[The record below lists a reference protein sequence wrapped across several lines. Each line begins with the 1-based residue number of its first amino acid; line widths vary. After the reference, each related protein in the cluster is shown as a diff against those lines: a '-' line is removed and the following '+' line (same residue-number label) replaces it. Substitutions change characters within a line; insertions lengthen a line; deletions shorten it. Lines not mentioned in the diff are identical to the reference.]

1 MEATTLFALSA
12 ILMPLTLVG
21 TACGHRPA
29 DDERSSR
36 SHVIFI
42 DNRDRGWLGVSIDDV
57 TPKLARKKHLNV
69 DEGVFVTDVT
79 EDSPADNAGIREGD
93 VIVEYDGKK
102 IYDSED
108 LTTEVRKT
116 KPGTDVA
123 VTLFR
128 DGEKKTVK
136 VTIARL
142 RTPRSFSF
150 TFPPLPRIPH
160 APHATT
166 VRVAVLYGLT
176 LEDLNSQ
183 LAEYFGVPD
192 GKGVLVK
199 HVKRNSEADRAG
211 FKAGDVVVKIGKKSI
226 ADVDDVNEALDDFN
240 EGDKAEF
247 EILRKGAT
255 QKLSLTVTD
264 KERDVSFYRFNGDL
278 LLNLIPPDEDK
289 QFRKEAERLKRELER
304 MKYKLR
310 DDMFELKDRI
320 RSEVER
326 VRLAVT
332 I

>member
-1 MEATTLFALSA
+1 MRTTAVFTLSA
-12 ILMPLTLVG
+12 LLMPLTLAG
-21 TACGHRPA
+21 TACGHP

-36 SHVIFI
+36 SHVIVI
-42 DNRDRGWLGVSIDDV
+42 DNKDRGWLGVSIDDV
-57 TPKLARKKHLNV
+57 TPKLARKKHLSV
-69 DEGVFVTDVT
+69 DEGVLVTDVT
-79 EDSPADNAGIREGD
+79 DDSPADNAGIREGD

-102 IYDSED
+102 ISDSED

-116 KPGTDVA
+116 KPGTEVT
-123 VTLFR
+123 VTLLR
-128 DGEKKTVK
+128 DGEKKSVK

-142 RTPRSFSF
+142 RTPRSLSF

-160 APHATT
+160 VPHAAT

-183 LAEYFGVPD
+183 LAEYFGVPG

-199 HVKRNSEADRAG
+199 HVKRNSDADRAG

-226 ADVDDVNEALDDFN
+226 ADVDDVNDALDEYN

-255 QKLSLTVTD
+255 QKLSLTVND
-264 KERDVSFYRFNGDL
+264 KERDVSFYRFNDGL
-278 LLNLIPPDEDK
+278 LLDLIPPEEGK
-289 QFRKEAERLKRELER
+289 RFRKEAERLKQELER
-304 MKYKLR
+304 MKDNLR

-320 RSEVER
+320 RNEVER
-326 VRLAVT
+326 VRSAIT